1 LSEFEYKKF
10 KYSIVLPAAFVAL
23 LWLVYIIESTTDT
36 SFYYL
41 GVYPRTLKGLVGI
54 FLMPIIHSGF
64 KHLIGNTIPLIVMGT
79 GILYFYRSLGY
90 KVFIIIWVISGLCV
104 WIGGRESYHIGASGI
119 VYGLASFLFFSGLI
133 RRDVRLAALSL
144 VIVFLYGGMIWGVL
158 PIWPAISWE
167 GHLFGGVAGVVCA
180 FLYRN
185 EGPQRVVYS
194 WELDEEFQEEDC
206 LSENENRQIN

>member
-1 LSEFEYKKF
+1 
-10 KYSIVLPAAFVAL
+10 VLPAAFVAL

>member
-1 LSEFEYKKF
+1 M
-10 KYSIVLPAAFVAL
+10 LPAAFVAL